1 MLPHSDSVPDAVA
14 SESRSQVWSLDALG
28 NWNSLTNDGGTPEA
42 RTHNAQNQITGSDT
56 YTYDNNG
63 NLTGINPSAH
73 PGGQSFTYDAWNR
86 RISFV
91 LNGSSGIR
99 FKSWSNGYDALG
111 RRIVEGDYDSDTLT
125 TSDPQPSD
133 LYFSKDWQV
142 IEQRDSVPDGGETTP
157 NSGGGDEG
165 GGESMTSSVFGY
177 TTKTTQYVW
186 SLQYVNAMVL
196 RDGDERIY
204 VQHDANFNTTALVSP
219 SGSVLQRF
227 IYDPYGSVTVL
238 DSSWASTSDGYEWLY
253 LHQGG
258 RLEVNSGL
266 YNFRHRD
273 YSPTLGRWVQ
283 QDYAEGYADGGN
295 LYQYLHSGPTG
306 YVDPEGSESS
316 PTYATGY
323 YANKGPGSGLA
334 TRPNGFVPGLGF
346 PVVKGQGG
354 ALDYP
359 VPPGWTVSCYPQGCF
374 ATPRGMGGGP
384 GYLKTLTG
392 KPVSPPKWE
401 KPVVIG
407 LWIVSAGCFAAAGGL
422 LWMQARTAGTVSAS
436 QLSGPGMF
444 PVEVEPPPRY
454 TPPPMGGD
462 MPPGTYPPTSP
473 PGPPGPWTPSDPGP
487 FNLN

>member
-1 MLPHSDSVPDAVA
+1 MAEMGGSSVLPHSDSVPDAVA

-186 SLQYVNAMVL
+186 SLQYVNA
-196 RDGDERIY
+196 
-204 VQHDANFNTTALVSP
+204 
-219 SGSVLQRF
+219 
-227 IYDPYGSVTVL
+227 
-238 DSSWASTSDGYEWLY
+238 
-253 LHQGG
+253 
-258 RLEVNSGL
+258 
-266 YNFRHRD
+266 
-273 YSPTLGRWVQ
+273 
-283 QDYAEGYADGGN
+283 
-295 LYQYLHSGPTG
+295 
-306 YVDPEGSESS
+306 
-316 PTYATGY
+316 
-323 YANKGPGSGLA
+323 
-334 TRPNGFVPGLGF
+334 
-346 PVVKGQGG
+346 
-354 ALDYP
+354 
-359 VPPGWTVSCYPQGCF
+359 
-374 ATPRGMGGGP
+374 RG
-384 GYLKTLTG
+384 
-392 KPVSPPKWE
+392 
-401 KPVVIG
+401 
-407 LWIVSAGCFAAAGGL
+407 
-422 LWMQARTAGTVSAS
+422 
-436 QLSGPGMF
+436 
-444 PVEVEPPPRY
+444 
-454 TPPPMGGD
+454 
-462 MPPGTYPPTSP
+462 
-473 PGPPGPWTPSDPGP
+473 
-487 FNLN
+487 